1 MANEQTVAVQME
13 ELLAPAAVRFLRAA
27 GALATRQG
35 LPLFLVGGSV
45 RDLLLDRPV
54 LDLDLVVEGDAPRL
68 AAALAEEQGGAVTAR
83 SQFGTAK
90 LKVGDL
96 TLDLATA
103 RRETYAHPG
112 ALPTVH
118 PGSLADDQARRDFTI
133 NAVAASL
140 NDGAFGRVQD
150 PFDGRA
156 DLESKR
162 VRILHAAS
170 FADDATRIV
179 RAIRYEQ
186 RLGFRMDADTESHA
200 RVDAH
205 YLDTISGDRLRRELE
220 RTFQEPAPEASMS
233 RGRDLGVLRR
243 IHPALDWP
251 EGHSSAL
258 QRRRAEGGR
267 VQPLHI
273 AALLATPLATA
284 DIAALAKRLN
294 ASRRWGR
301 VLRDAGE
308 LRGRL
313 PALAMPD
320 LPPSGLAA
328 ALRGL
333 EPAAVEAWAML
344 AESDTVRK
352 RLLDYACRL
361 RHVRPDLDGHDLE
374 ALGVP
379 KGPAIGRLLRELLE
393 ARLDGM
399 VSTREE
405 EEAFVRRAALG

>member
-1 MANEQTVAVQME
+1 MASEQTVAVQME

-27 GALATRQG
+27 GTLAARQG

-103 RRETYAHPG
+103 RRENYAHPG

-140 NDGAFGRVQD
+140 NEGAFGRLQD
-150 PFDGRA
+150 PFGGRA
-156 DLESKR
+156 DLDAKR
-162 VRILHAAS
+162 VRILHATS

-186 RLGFRMDADTESHA
+186 RLGFRMDADTETHA
-200 RVDAH
+200 RGDAH

-233 RGRDLGVLRR
+233 RARELGVLGRVF
-243 IHPALDWP
+243 PPLDWP
-251 EGHSSAL
+251 EPHSAAL
-258 QRRRAEGGR
+258 MRWRAEGGR
-267 VQPLHI
+267 VQPLHV
-273 AALLATPLATA
+273 AALLAAPLSTA
-284 DIAALAKRLN
+284 EADGLARRLN
-294 ASRRWGR
+294 ANQRWGR
-301 VLRDAGE
+301 VLRDAAE

-313 PALAMPD
+313 PAVADPGLR
-320 LPPSGLAA
+320 PSQIAA
-328 ALRGL
+328 ALRDL
-333 EPAAVEAWAML
+333 EPTAVEAWAML
-344 AESDTVRK
+344 TEDPPVRQ
-352 RLLDYACRL
+352 RLLDYACRIRYVKPTL
-361 RHVRPDLDGHDLE
+361 NGHDLQ

-379 KGPAIGRLLRELLE
+379 RGPAIGRLLNELLQ
-393 ARLDGM
+393 ARLDGV
-399 VSTREE
+399 VSTRDE
-405 EEAFVRRAALG
+405 EEAFVRRAMPR

>member
-1 MANEQTVAVQME
+1 MRP
-13 ELLAPAAVRFLRAA
+13 LRCDSCAPRGPWRR
-27 GALATRQG
+27 GRG

-90 LKVGDL
+90 LKVDDL

-186 RLGFRMDADTESHA
+186 RLGFRMDADTETHA
-200 RVDAH
+200 RGDAH

-233 RGRDLGVLRR
+233 RSRDLGVLRR

-251 EGHSSAL
+251 EGHSRAL
-258 QRRRAEGGR
+258 LRRRTEGRR
-267 VQPLHI
+267 VQPLHV
-273 AALLATPLATA
+273 AALLAAPLSTA
-284 DIAALAKRLN
+284 DIAALAGRLN

-361 RHVRPDLDGHDLE
+361 CHVRPDLDGHDLE